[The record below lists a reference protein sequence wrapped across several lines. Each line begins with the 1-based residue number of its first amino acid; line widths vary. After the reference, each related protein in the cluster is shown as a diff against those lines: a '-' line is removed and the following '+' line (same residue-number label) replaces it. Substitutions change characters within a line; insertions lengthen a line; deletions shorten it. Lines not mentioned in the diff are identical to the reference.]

1 MTTAPQLQAE
11 NHLSNYE
18 ARWFAV
24 YTNYK
29 REKMVAKRL
38 NGKGIEH
45 FLPLQKLTRRYTR
58 KIKHVELPLI
68 NCYIFVK
75 ITKPE
80 YVSVLE
86 TENVLKF
93 VRFRNNLISIPERE
107 IDILRLIVGENI
119 EVEVEEKSKDYLSI
133 GDEVEIIGGQ
143 LTGLRGILMEQRSGK
158 NFVVELEK
166 LGFSMLMQLD
176 PRLLRRVRPGASY
189 PPSSR
194 EGGHFKDF
202 L

>member
-1 MTTAPQLQAE
+1 MTTAPQVQTE

-38 NGKGIEH
+38 KSKGIEH
-45 FLPLQKLTRRYTR
+45 FLPLQKFTRRYVR

-80 YVSVLE
+80 YISVLE

-107 IDILRLIVGENI
+107 IDILRLVVGEDI
-119 EVEVEEKSKDYLSI
+119 EVELEQKGKDYLSI

-143 LTGLRGILMEQRSGK
+143 LTGLQGVLLEQRSGK
-158 NFVVELEK
+158 NFVVMLDK
-166 LGFSMLMQLD
+166 LGYNMRMQLD
-176 PRLLRRVRPGASY
+176 PQLLRRIRPGASY
-189 PPSSR
+189 PPSTQKN
-194 EGGHFKDF
+194 GHFKDF